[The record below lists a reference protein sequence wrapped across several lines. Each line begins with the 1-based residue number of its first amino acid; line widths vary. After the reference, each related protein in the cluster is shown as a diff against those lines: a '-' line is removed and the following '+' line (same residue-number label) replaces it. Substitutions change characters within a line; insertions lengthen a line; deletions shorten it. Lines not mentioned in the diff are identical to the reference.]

1 MSKQDYY
8 RTLGVEKGASQDEI
22 KKSYRK
28 LAMQYHPDRNPGDKE
43 AEQKFKEATE
53 AYEVLK
59 DEQKRAAYD
68 RYGHAA
74 FQQGMGGGRAHANAG
89 AGPGAAGFEFSG
101 NFSDIFS
108 DLFGDFMGGG
118 RQQSGGGTR
127 ARGSDL
133 RYNLEISLEDAFK
146 GKQETIRFSTQVA
159 CETCH
164 ETGSADGSDP
174 ITCTTCRGVGK
185 VRAQQGFFTIEKL
198 CPSCHGMGKTI
209 SDPCKKCH
217 GEGRTHREKTLS
229 VNIPAGVEEGTRIRL
244 SGEGEMGV
252 RGGPAGDL
260 YLFVSIKTHPFFK
273 RDGAD
278 IHCRVPVKM
287 TTAALGGSVEVPAID
302 GVRAKVSIPA
312 GTQTGDQFRLRNKG
326 MSIVHSKNRG
336 SMFIHAM
343 VETPVKLNKRQRELL
358 EEFEKSADKNSSPES
373 EGFFSKVKD
382 FWGE

>member
-8 RTLGVEKGASQDEI
+8 KTLGMEKGASQEDI

-28 LAMQYHPDRNPGDKE
+28 LAMQYHPDRNPNNKE
-43 AEQKFKEATE
+43 AEQKFREVTE

-74 FQQGMGGGRAHANAG
+74 FQQGMGGGGRQQAG
-89 AGPGAAGFEFSG
+89 GFEYSG
-101 NFSDIFS
+101 NFSDVFS
-108 DLFGDFMGGG
+108 DLFSDFMGGG
-118 RQQSGGGTR
+118 RQQAGGTAR

-146 GKQETIRFSTQVA
+146 GKQETIRFSTQA
-159 CETCH
+159 PCETCH
-164 ETGSADGSDP
+164 ETGSADNSEP
-174 ITCTTCRGVGK
+174 VACTSCRGLGK
-185 VRAQQGFFTIEKL
+185 IRAQQGFFTIEKL
-198 CPSCHGMGKTI
+198 CPSCHGVGRIIK
-209 SDPCKKCH
+209 DPCKKCH
-217 GEGRTHREKTLS
+217 GEGRTHKEKTLA

-244 SGEGEMGV
+244 AGEGEMGI
-252 RGGPAGDL
+252 RGGQPGDL
-260 YLFVSIKTHPFFK
+260 YLFVTVRQHPFFK
-273 RDGAD
+273 REGAD

-287 TTAALGGSVEVPAID
+287 ATAALGGSVEVPAID

-312 GTQTGDQFRLRNKG
+312 GTQTGDQFRLKNKG

-336 SMFIHAM
+336 SMYIHAV
-343 VETPVKLNKRQRELL
+343 VETPVKLNKRQKELL
-358 EEFEKSADKNSSPES
+358 EEFDKAGEKGSSPET
-373 EGFFSKVKD
+373 EGFFGKVKD